1 MTPDSPT
8 VLEHL
13 LRDNG
18 LGWMIDMFTP
28 PDSAIPHLLKQLN
41 QVAAKYR
48 DHIQVD
54 VPFAP
59 EALAAEAER
68 NPHKVR
74 AFLQALGTSRSAD
87 MLVMVW
93 RILQGLSIRKVT
105 MDYREQELFSL
116 VVTLARP
123 GEDQDDLEE
132 YRSSDIND
140 AALVRNFGITTI
152 DGRPLFDGY
161 FSMRH
166 KGAHS

>member
-8 VLEHL
+8 VLERL

-18 LGWMIDMFTP
+18 LGWMIDMFTL
-28 PDSAIPHLLKQLN
+28 PDSAIPHLLKQLD
-41 QVAAKYR
+41 QIAATYR
-48 DHIQVD
+48 DRIRVE
-54 VPFAP
+54 VPFTP

-93 RILQGLSIRKVT
+93 RILQGLSIRKVI

-123 GEDQDDLEE
+123 GQDQDNLEE

-140 AALVRNFGITTI
+140 AALVRHFGITTI
-152 DGRPLFDGY
+152 DGRPLFVD
-161 FSMRH
+161 FFPTRH
-166 KGAHS
+166 K